1 MTKLVGITGGIGSG
15 KTTFS
20 NHLKKLGYVV
30 HESDV
35 VVSEMY
41 NNPKKN
47 FLNFIKEK
55 ISQDAINH
63 YKINKAEIA
72 NVIFSNNKIKK
83 LLERRIHKE
92 VQISREAF
100 IKKYTKKKK
109 KIIFA
114 DIPLLFENKL
124 EKSFDSVICIISS
137 KKNRTKRILKNK
149 KFTKEN
155 LKKIF
160 KAQTTDKERKKRSQI
175 IINNNKT
182 KKDFIFSVEK
192 VLTRLIKWEKL

>member
-20 NHLKKLGYVV
+20 NHLKKLGFVV
-30 HESDV
+30 HESDT
-35 VVSEMY
+35 VVSEIY
-41 NNPKKN
+41 NNPKKQ
-47 FLNFIKEK
+47 FLSFIKEK
-55 ISQDAINH
+55 ISQDATNH
-63 YKINKAEIA
+63 NKINKAEIA

-83 LLERRIHKE
+83 LLEGRIHKE
-92 VQISREAF
+92 VRISREAF

-114 DIPLLFENKL
+114 DLPLLFENKL
-124 EKSFDSVICIISS
+124 EKNFDLVICIISS
-137 KKNRTKRILKNK
+137 KKNRTKRVLKNK

-155 LKKIF
+155 LNKIF

-182 KKDFIFSVEK
+182 KKDFIFGVEK
-192 VLTRLIKWEKL
+192 ALTRLIK

>member
-20 NHLKKLGYVV
+20 NHLKKLGYPV
-30 HESDV
+30 HESDL
-35 VVSEMY
+35 VVSEIY
-41 NNPKKN
+41 TKPKKE
-47 FLNFIKEK
+47 FLSFVKEK
-55 ISQDAINH
+55 ISQGAVNH
-63 YKINKAEIA
+63 NQINKAEIA
-72 NVIFSNNKIKK
+72 NIIFSNNKIKK

-92 VQISREAF
+92 VQGSREAF

-124 EKSFDSVICIISS
+124 EKGFDSVVCIIST
-137 KKNRTKRILKNK
+137 KKNRIKRVLKNK

-155 LKKIF
+155 LNKIF
-160 KAQTTDKERKKRSQI
+160 KSQTTDKERKKRSQI

-192 VLTRLIKWEKL
+192 VLTRLIK

>member
-1 MTKLVGITGGIGSG
+1 MTKLIGITGGIGSG

-35 VVSEMY
+35 VVSEIY
-41 NNPKKN
+41 NKPKKK
-47 FLNFIKEK
+47 FLSFIKEK
-55 ISQDAINH
+55 ISQDATNH

-92 VQISREAF
+92 VQSSREAF

-137 KKNRTKRILKNK
+137 KKNRST
-149 KFTKEN
+149 
-155 LKKIF
+155 
-160 KAQTTDKERKKRSQI
+160 S
-175 IINNNKT
+175 
-182 KKDFIFSVEK
+182 S
-192 VLTRLIKWEKL
+192 

>member
-15 KTTFS
+15 KTTLS
-20 NHLKKLGYVV
+20 NHLKKLGYLV

-35 VVSEMY
+35 IVSEMY
-41 NNPKKN
+41 TKPKKQ
-47 FLNFIKEK
+47 FLSFIKEK
-55 ISQDAINH
+55 ISKNAVNH
-63 YKINKAEIA
+63 NKINKKEIA
-72 NVIFSNNKIKK
+72 NVIFHNKTIKK
-83 LLERRIHKE
+83 ILETHIHKE
-92 VQISREAF
+92 VQNSRDAF
-100 IKKYTKKKK
+100 IKKNKNNKNKL
-109 KIIFA
+109 IFA

-124 EKSFDSVICIISS
+124 EKGFVLVICIISS
-137 KKNRTKRILKNK
+137 EKNRIKRVLENK

-155 LKKIF
+155 LNKIL

-192 VLTRLIKWEKL
+192 VLTELIKWEKL

>member
-1 MTKLVGITGGIGSG
+1 MTKVVGITGGIGSG

-20 NHLKKLGYVV
+20 NHLKKLGFLV
-30 HESDV
+30 HESDK
-35 VVSEMY
+35 VVSEIY
-41 NNPKKN
+41 TKPKKQ
-47 FLNFIKEK
+47 FLSFIKEK

-63 YKINKAEIA
+63 NKINKTEIT
-72 NVIFSNNKIKK
+72 NVIFNNNTIKR

-92 VQISREAF
+92 VQDSREAF

-124 EKSFDSVICIISS
+124 EKNFDLVICIISS
-137 KKNRTKRILKNK
+137 KKNRSKRVLKNK

-155 LKKIF
+155 LNKIF

-192 VLTRLIKWEKL
+192 VLTRLIK

>member
-1 MTKLVGITGGIGSG
+1 MTKIVGITGGIGSG

-20 NHLKKLGYVV
+20 NHLKKLGFLV
-30 HESDV
+30 HESDK
-35 VVSEMY
+35 VVSEIY
-41 NNPKKN
+41 TKPKKQ
-47 FLNFIKEK
+47 FLSFIKEK

-63 YKINKAEIA
+63 NKINKTEIT
-72 NVIFSNNKIKK
+72 NVIFNNNTIKR

-92 VQISREAF
+92 VQDSREAF

-109 KIIFA
+109 KLIFA

-124 EKSFDSVICIISS
+124 EKNFDLVICIISS
-137 KKNRTKRILKNK
+137 KKNRSKRVLKNK

-192 VLTRLIKWEKL
+192 VLTRLIK

>member
-30 HESDV
+30 HESDA
-35 VVSEMY
+35 VVSEIY
-41 NNPKKN
+41 NNPKKQ
-47 FLNFIKEK
+47 FLSFIKEK
-55 ISQDAINH
+55 ISREATNH
-63 YKINKAEIA
+63 NKINKAEIA

-92 VQISREAF
+92 VQTSREAF
-100 IKKYTKKKK
+100 IKKHTKKKK

-114 DIPLLFENKL
+114 DIPLLLENKL
-124 EKSFDSVICIISS
+124 EKSFDLVICIISS
-137 KKNRTKRILKNK
+137 KKNRTKRVLKNK

-155 LKKIF
+155 LNKIF

-192 VLTRLIKWEKL
+192 ALKDLIK

>member
-1 MTKLVGITGGIGSG
+1 MTKIIGITGGIGSG

-20 NHLKKLGYVV
+20 NHLKKLGFLV
-30 HESDV
+30 HESDK
-35 VVSEMY
+35 VVSEIY
-41 NNPKKN
+41 TKPKKK
-47 FLNFIKEK
+47 FLSFIKEK
-55 ISQDAINH
+55 ISQDAINRN
-63 YKINKAEIA
+63 KINKTEIT
-72 NVIFSNNKIKK
+72 NVIFNNNTIKS

-92 VQISREAF
+92 VQDSREAF

-109 KIIFA
+109 KLIFA

-124 EKSFDSVICIISS
+124 EKNFDLVICIISS
-137 KKNRTKRILKNK
+137 KKNRSKRVLKNK

-155 LKKIF
+155 LNKIF

-192 VLTRLIKWEKL
+192 VLTKLIK

>member
-1 MTKLVGITGGIGSG
+1 MTKLIGITGGIGSG

-35 VVSEMY
+35 VVSEIY
-41 NNPKKN
+41 NKPKKK
-47 FLNFIKEK
+47 FLSFIKEK
-55 ISQDAINH
+55 ISQDATNH

-114 DIPLLFENKL
+114 DIPLLFENNL

-137 KKNRTKRILKNK
+137 KKNRAKRILKNK

>member
-1 MTKLVGITGGIGSG
+1 MTKIVGITGGIGSG

-20 NHLKKLGYVV
+20 NHLKKLGFLV
-30 HESDV
+30 HESDK
-35 VVSEMY
+35 VVSEIY
-41 NNPKKN
+41 TKPKKQ
-47 FLNFIKEK
+47 FLSFIKEK

-63 YKINKAEIA
+63 NKINKTEIT
-72 NVIFSNNKIKK
+72 NVIFNNNTIKR

-92 VQISREAF
+92 VQDSREAF

-124 EKSFDSVICIISS
+124 EKNFDLVICIISS
-137 KKNRTKRILKNK
+137 KKNRSKRVLKNK

-155 LKKIF
+155 LNKIF

-182 KKDFIFSVEK
+182 KKDFIFSAEK
-192 VLTRLIKWEKL
+192 VLTKLIK

>member
-1 MTKLVGITGGIGSG
+1 MTKIVGITGGIGSG

-20 NHLKKLGYVV
+20 NHLKKLGFLV
-30 HESDV
+30 HESDM
-35 VVSEMY
+35 VVSEIY
-41 NNPKKN
+41 TKPKKQ
-47 FLNFIKEK
+47 FLSFIKEK

-63 YKINKAEIA
+63 NKINKAEIA
-72 NVIFSNNKIKK
+72 NVIFNNNTIKK

-92 VQISREAF
+92 VQSSREAF
-100 IKKYTKKKK
+100 IKKYTKKKE

-114 DIPLLFENKL
+114 DIPLLFENRL
-124 EKSFDSVICIISS
+124 EKNFDLVICIISS
-137 KKNRTKRILKNK
+137 RKNRSKRVLKNK
-149 KFTKEN
+149 KFTKDN
-155 LKKIF
+155 LNKIF

-192 VLTRLIKWEKL
+192 VLTKLIK

>member
-20 NHLKKLGYVV
+20 NHLKKLGFVV
-30 HESDV
+30 HESDT
-35 VVSEMY
+35 VVSEIY
-41 NNPKKN
+41 NNPKKQ
-47 FLNFIKEK
+47 FLSFIKEK
-55 ISQDAINH
+55 ISQDATNH
-63 YKINKAEIA
+63 NKINKAEIA
-72 NVIFSNNKIKK
+72 NIIFSNNKIKK
-83 LLERRIHKE
+83 LLEKHIHKE
-92 VQISREAF
+92 VQSSREAF

-124 EKSFDSVICIISS
+124 EKNFDLVICIISS
-137 KKNRTKRILKNK
+137 KKNRTKRVLKNK

-155 LKKIF
+155 LNKIF

-182 KKDFIFSVEK
+182 KKDFIFGVEK
-192 VLTRLIKWEKL
+192 VLTRLIK

>member
-35 VVSEMY
+35 VVSEIY

-47 FLNFIKEK
+47 FLSFIKEK
-55 ISQDAINH
+55 ISQDATDH

-72 NVIFSNNKIKK
+72 NVIFSDNKIKK

-114 DIPLLFENKL
+114 DIPLLFENRL

-155 LKKIF
+155 LNKIF

-192 VLTRLIKWEKL
+192 VLTRLIK

>member
-30 HESDV
+30 HESDA
-35 VVSEMY
+35 VVSEIY
-41 NNPKKN
+41 NNPKKQ
-47 FLNFIKEK
+47 FLSFIKEK

-63 YKINKAEIA
+63 NKINKAEIT

-83 LLERRIHKE
+83 LLEKRIHKE
-92 VQISREAF
+92 VQVSRDAF

-114 DIPLLFENKL
+114 DIPLLFEKKL
-124 EKSFDSVICIISS
+124 EKGFDLVICVISS
-137 KKNRTKRILKNK
+137 KKNREKRVLKNK

-155 LKKIF
+155 LNKIF
-160 KAQTTDKERKKRSQI
+160 KSQTTDKERKKRSQI

-192 VLTRLIKWEKL
+192 VLTSLIK

>member
-20 NHLKKLGYVV
+20 NHLKKLGYLV
-30 HESDV
+30 HESDA

-41 NNPKKN
+41 TKPKKQ
-47 FLNFIKEK
+47 FVSFVKDEV
-55 ISQDAINH
+55 SQDAVN
-63 YKINKAEIA
+63 YNKINKAEIA
-72 NVIFSNNKIKK
+72 NVIFNNKTIKK

-92 VQISREAF
+92 VQNSREAF
-100 IKKYTKKKK
+100 IKKNTKKKK
-109 KIIFA
+109 KIIFV

-124 EKSFDSVICIISS
+124 EKSFDLVVCVISQ
-137 KKNRTKRILKNK
+137 KKIRIKRVLKNK
-149 KFTKEN
+149 KFTKKN
-155 LKKIF
+155 LNKIF

-182 KKDFIFSVEK
+182 KKDFIFKVEK
-192 VLTRLIKWEKL
+192 VLIKLTK

>member
-1 MTKLVGITGGIGSG
+1 MTKIVGITGGIGSG

-20 NHLKKLGYVV
+20 NHLKKLGFLV
-30 HESDV
+30 HESDR
-35 VVSEMY
+35 VVSEIY
-41 NNPKKN
+41 TKPKKQ
-47 FLNFIKEK
+47 FLSFIKEK

-63 YKINKAEIA
+63 NKINKAEIA
-72 NVIFSNNKIKK
+72 NVIFNNNTIKR

-92 VQISREAF
+92 VQDSREAF

-109 KIIFA
+109 KLIFA

-124 EKSFDSVICIISS
+124 EKNFDLVICIISS
-137 KKNRTKRILKNK
+137 KKNRSKRVLKNK

-155 LKKIF
+155 LNKIF

-192 VLTRLIKWEKL
+192 VLTRLIK

>member
-20 NHLKKLGYVV
+20 NHLKKLGYLV

-35 VVSEMY
+35 VVYEIY
-41 NNPKKN
+41 KNPKKN
-47 FLNFIKEK
+47 FLNFIKERV
-55 ISQDAINH
+55 SQDAVN
-63 YKINKAEIA
+63 YNKINKAKIA
-72 NVIFSNNKIKK
+72 NVIFNNNTIKK
-83 LLERRIHKE
+83 LLESRIHKE
-92 VQISREAF
+92 VQKSRDAF
-100 IKKYTKKKK
+100 IKRNKKKKK

-124 EKSFDSVICIISS
+124 EKSFDLVICIISS
-137 KKNRTKRILKNK
+137 RKNRTKRVLKNK

-155 LKKIF
+155 LNKIF
-160 KAQTTDKERKKRSQI
+160 KVQTTDKERRKRSQI
-175 IINNNKT
+175 IINNNET

-192 VLTRLIKWEKL
+192 ALTRVIK

>member
-1 MTKLVGITGGIGSG
+1 MTKLIGITGGIGSG

-35 VVSEMY
+35 VVSEIY
-41 NNPKKN
+41 NKPKKK
-47 FLNFIKEK
+47 FLSFIKEK
-55 ISQDAINH
+55 ISQDAANH

-100 IKKYTKKKK
+100 INKYTKKKK

-160 KAQTTDKERKKRSQI
+160 KAQITDKERKKLSQI

-182 KKDFIFSVEK
+182 KKDFIFSLEK
-192 VLTRLIKWEKL
+192 VLTRLIK

>member
-1 MTKLVGITGGIGSG
+1 MTKIVGITGGIGSG

-20 NHLKKLGYVV
+20 NHLKKLGFLV
-30 HESDV
+30 HESDK
-35 VVSEMY
+35 VVSEIY
-41 NNPKKN
+41 TKPKKQ
-47 FLNFIKEK
+47 FLSFIKEK

-63 YKINKAEIA
+63 NKINKTEIT
-72 NVIFSNNKIKK
+72 NVIFNNNTIKR

-92 VQISREAF
+92 VQDSRDAF

-124 EKSFDSVICIISS
+124 EKNFDLVICIISS
-137 KKNRTKRILKNK
+137 KKNRSKRVLKNK

-155 LKKIF
+155 LNKIF

-192 VLTRLIKWEKL
+192 VLTRLIK